1 MRVVAL
7 GSTFYFAFGSRGFS
21 DGVPEAVAGTPDLSV
36 IELDGTN
43 AVIDTGATVAAHGSL
58 TAVNIGTVAATTG
71 NGYEAG
77 KVYGVVIDT
86 GTVDSVSVVGEV
98 VYEFRIETAAELAAR
113 EYNEKL
119 FPNHVIATTTSN
131 DTTHINLAE
140 IVDADTDDDEIN
152 GETLR
157 VWDATD
163 GQAILV
169 RVTDYVKSTTLAT
182 VENLRGGVM
191 PFTVAAGDM
200 VWRES
205 QYTAKNDALGAIPTA
220 ATLLTTQMTEAYHA
234 DGAAPTLAQALH
246 FLIAVLTEFSV
257 SGSTVTL
264 KKLDGS
270 TSAGTLT
277 LDSATAPTSITRAT

>member
-1 MRVVAL
+1 MRTIPL
-7 GSTFYFAFGSRGFS
+7 GSTFRFLFS
-21 DGVPEAVAGTPDLSV
+21 TRRFSTGASFTLAGTPAIHVYEDDNLTQ
-36 IELDGTN
+36 ITAGITLAADY
-43 AVIDTGATVAAHGSL
+43 DTITGLNEVE
-58 TAVNIGTVAATTG
+58 VVATTA

-77 KVYGVVIDT
+77 KVYTATIGA
-86 GTVDSVSVVGEV
+86 GTVDSVSVVGTV
-98 VYEFRIETAAELAAR
+98 VYEFAIETAAELAAR

-152 GETLR
+152 GEVLR

-191 PFTVAAGDM
+191 PFTVAANDM

-205 QYTAKNDALGAIPTA
+205 QYTAKNDALASIPSASTI
-220 ATLLTTQMTEAYHA
+220 LTTQMTESYAA
-234 DGAAPTLAQALH
+234 DGDAPTIAQALM
-246 FLIAVLTEFSV
+246 LIQQALTEFST
-257 SGSTVTL
+257 SGTTVTL

-270 TSAGTLT
+270 TAAGTLT
-277 LDSATAPTSITRAT
+277 LSDATNPTSITRAT